1 VSALLLRIRPCGNGS
16 SSLLSLALFLPNE
29 NFSLTRYIDDAEH
42 LLAGAGG
49 AIPGGATLHF
59 DVEVV
64 DITDGPPPGPNVF
77 VEIDTNADGKIDKS
91 EVEAYFKNMG
101 QDTVPPELWENE
113 DKDGDGFISWEEF
126 SGPKGSNPLGDEL

>member
-1 VSALLLRIRPCGNGS
+1 MSIA
-16 SSLLSLALFLPNE
+16 
-29 NFSLTRYIDDAEH
+29 DARVAHQEPVR
-42 LLAGAGG
+42 A
-49 AIPGGATLHF
+49 
-59 DVEVV
+59 EQ
-64 DITDGPPPGPNVF
+64 
-77 VEIDTNADGKIDKS
+77 S